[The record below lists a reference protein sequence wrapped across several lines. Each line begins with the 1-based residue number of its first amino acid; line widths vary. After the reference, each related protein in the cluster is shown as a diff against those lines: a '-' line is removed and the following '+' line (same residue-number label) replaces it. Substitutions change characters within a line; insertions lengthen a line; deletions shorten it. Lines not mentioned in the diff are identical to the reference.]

1 MATASLPEVPLSELP
16 GATSSNMEG
25 AVQQMAQLSRLFA
38 DTNALAI
45 KQGIKDN
52 AFPNRTGTLPEQWTW
67 WAVFYPKFE
76 ANINARLAEK
86 KGTLYDDPIDQE
98 SNEATWAFSQIS
110 KLQQKLSVAD
120 TKADAAKKASDADY
134 AKLADAAASKAAND
148 KAAAEAAAKQK
159 ALDDAKRQA
168 ASAKSQASSAQSQAA
183 AAQSQAAAAA
193 AEAKK
198 KADEATAA
206 TAAAKAAEEQKS
218 RVMIVLGGVAAAGLA
233 YFLTKGKK

>member
-1 MATASLPEVPLSELP
+1 MPTASLPEVPLSELP

-25 AVQQMAQLSRLFA
+25 VQQQMAQLSKLFA

-52 AFPNRTGTLPEQWTW
+52 AFPNRGGTLPEQWVW

-76 ANINARLAEK
+76 ANIQTRLAEK
-86 KGTLYDDPIDQE
+86 KGTLYDDPIEQE
-98 SNEATWAFSQIS
+98 SSEATWAFSQIS

-120 TKADAAKKASDADY
+120 TKADAAKKASDEEY
-134 AKLADAAASKAAND
+134 AKLADAAASKAASD

-159 ALDDAKRQA
+159 AIDDAKRQA
-168 ASAKSQASSAQSQAA
+168 AAAKGQASAAQSKAA
-183 AAQSQAAAAA
+183 AAE

-198 KADEATAA
+198 KAEE
-206 TAAAKAAEEQKS
+206 AAAALKAAEEQKS